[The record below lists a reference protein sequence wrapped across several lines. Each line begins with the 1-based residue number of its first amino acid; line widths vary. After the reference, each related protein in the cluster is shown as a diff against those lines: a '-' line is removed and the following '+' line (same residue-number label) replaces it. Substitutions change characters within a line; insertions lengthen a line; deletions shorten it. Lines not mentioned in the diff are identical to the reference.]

1 MSPATEGV
9 PGPAL
14 SPHLATPVSLGLSI
28 KAKVGPSTGV
38 TNWAPS
44 WLLRLLSSFLKD
56 SNQLPIFKIT

>member
-44 WLLRLLSSFLKD
+44 WLLRLLSSF
-56 SNQLPIFKIT
+56 